1 MIGIAEQGIGPR
13 HCPSAQAPAERPR
26 GPRHPMPARTPG
38 LRAATRPRNDST
50 HRTGRQTH
58 SSPNC
63 EHGQFMSIL
72 QHHASL
78 LPRPPHRDR
87 QLLWLQAILIPA
99 AIHMPSMPLRCCVL
113 LRTPDP
119 TATAAAGPTRG
130 PITGPISGPISGP
143 ITLNMTLNIA
153 GYIIIRRFQSRAE
166 ESTE

>member
-13 HCPSAQAPAERPR
+13 HCPPTPAARGTRCRPDTR
-26 GPRHPMPARTPG
+26 TARRDT
-38 LRAATRPRNDST
+38 TRPRNDST

>member
-13 HCPSAQAPAERPR
+13 HCPPTPAARGTRCRPDTRTARGHDTTAERLDASDGTPNSQLPELR
-26 GPRHPMPARTPG
+26 TWSVYEHPSASCVPPS
-38 LRAATRPRNDST
+38 ST
-50 HRTGRQTH
+50 
-58 SSPNC
+58 
-63 EHGQFMSIL
+63 
-72 QHHASL
+72 
-78 LPRPPHRDR
+78 PHRDR

>member
-13 HCPSAQAPAERPR
+13 HCPPSRARPR
-26 GPRHPMPARTPG
+26 GPRHEGDAGPDTRTARGDTTAERLDVSDGTPNSQLPE
-38 LRAATRPRNDST
+38 LRTWSVYENPSASCVPPSST
-50 HRTGRQTH
+50 
-58 SSPNC
+58 S
-63 EHGQFMSIL
+63 
-72 QHHASL
+72 
-78 LPRPPHRDR
+78 HRDR

>member
-13 HCPSAQAPAERPR
+13 HCPPT
-26 GPRHPMPARTPG
+26 GPRPARTRITMPPGHPG
-38 LRAATRPRNDST
+38 LRADTTRPRNDST
-50 HRTGRQTH
+50 HRTGPNSQLPELRTWSVYEH
-58 SSPNC
+58 PSASCVPPSST
-63 EHGQFMSIL
+63 
-72 QHHASL
+72 
-78 LPRPPHRDR
+78 PHRDR